1 MPNLFQTSNRSWLR
15 SAVLLLTL
23 VVTGT
28 VLAAWKHASIR
39 RADAAAA
46 SQPEP
51 MASITAAAAERRLYR
66 PTATAIGTVLALN
79 SITLRN
85 ELPGTVHDV
94 MLTPGR
100 IVEAGTIL
108 VALDVSV
115 EQADLEAQTA
125 QADLAATT
133 LARLERLRQ
142 AQAASEEEVEQARAA
157 RDVAVAQIA
166 RTKAIIARKT
176 IRAPFRARVGLAD
189 LHPGQYLN
197 EGTELTTLQ
206 GVDAAANVDFTVS
219 QDVASSLRPGEAIA
233 VYADDGQPIE
243 ARIVAVDARIDPLT
257 RNALVRA
264 RITRRSPAPGAS
276 VRVEVPVAPPT
287 SIVAIP
293 VSALRKGPGGDH
305 VFVIAT
311 DSTGKSRVHDQP
323 VQSGTMVGDEIL
335 ILNGLTAG
343 QRVATSGSFKLREGE
358 LVVVA
363 GDSLR

>member
-1 MPNLFQTSNRSWLR
+1 MPSLFQTSNRSWLR

-39 RADAAAA
+39 KADAAAA

-51 MASITAAAAERRLYR
+51 MASITSAVAERRMYR

-85 ELPGTVHDV
+85 ELPGTVHEV

-157 RDVAVAQIA
+157 RDVATAQIA
-166 RTKAIIARKT
+166 RTRAIIARKT
-176 IRAPFRARVGLAD
+176 IPAPFRARVGLAD
-189 LHPGQYLN
+189 VHPGQFLN
-197 EGTELTTLQ
+197 EGTELTTPQ
-206 GVDAAANVDFTVS
+206 GVDAATNVDFTVA
-219 QDVASSLRPGEAIA
+219 QAVAAELHQGEPITVFAAADPRPLT
-233 VYADDGQPIE
+233 P
-243 ARIVAVDARIDPLT
+243 RTLAVDARIDP
-257 RNALVRA
+257 
-264 RITRRSPAPGAS
+264 
-276 VRVEVPVAPPT
+276 T
-287 SIVAIP
+287 S
-293 VSALRKGPGGDH
+293 R
-305 VFVIAT
+305 
-311 DSTGKSRVHDQP
+311 
-323 VQSGTMVGDEIL
+323 
-335 ILNGLTAG
+335 
-343 QRVATSGSFKLREGE
+343 
-358 LVVVA
+358 
-363 GDSLR
+363 